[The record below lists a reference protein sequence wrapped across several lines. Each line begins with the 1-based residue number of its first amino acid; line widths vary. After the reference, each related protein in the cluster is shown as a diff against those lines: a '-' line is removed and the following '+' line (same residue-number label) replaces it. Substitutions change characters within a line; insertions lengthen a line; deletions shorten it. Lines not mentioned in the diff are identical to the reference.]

1 MALTKANALSEV
13 RRQLGEPTSVVF
25 TDIDIN
31 AWLDIGARNVS
42 AVTLCAPLRQAVDLD
57 GSVGV
62 SRIDLTSYRFIKVKA
77 VTFISADS
85 SAEDYAL
92 QRITPQ
98 LFGHVGGTTTSNPK
112 FWFFFGGYLYLFPP
126 PVTGVVEDI
135 VIYGYQS
142 VSTSGY
148 GTNGDSLPDY
158 LNPLC
163 IDYAVAMAYCKDG
176 KYQKSARAFQRYMSQ
191 LMRYRRD
198 ITDSIEAVD
207 TLDMHKI
214 PDKTIYPQQLQ
225 QQQQ

>member
-25 TDIDIN
+25 TDTDIN

-42 AVTLCAPLRQAVDLD
+42 AVTLCAPF
-57 GSVGV
+57 
-62 SRIDLTSYRFIKVKA
+62 SYAYTPVTIAYKISMSSDDIIKVKA
-77 VTFISADS
+77 VTYSPDTGPT
-85 SAEDYAL
+85 ETYAL
-92 QRITPQ
+92 QRITPSQ
-98 LFGHVGGTTTSNPK
+98 FGHVGDKVGTLPYY
-112 FWFFFGGYLYLFPP
+112 WFHFDEYLYIWP
-126 PVTGVVEDI
+126 PVAAAVTSQRIVV
-135 VIYGYQS
+135 YGYQL
-142 VSTSGY
+142 VSSY

-225 QQQQ
+225 QQQ